1 MAVTD
6 NTWASL
12 SSIDKDSDF
21 NDQRGI
27 DQNLYLSGDME
38 APYGSSPYRSMAEY
52 LTKRAYIDDP
62 RKTLP
67 KANYQMRLQWTSDT
81 NQGIGDF
88 ARNLRISDNWQF
100 YAFVNAGYGQIAN
113 HKVFEQVQKEMKLD
127 SHGYGTQS
135 GLGYILA
142 RFVGASG
149 LGGGF
154 AEEAKALGGKIAN
167 TNTGK
172 VLAGLLTGETS
183 DDSILSTFKDS
194 RSLLEGGQTMLE
206 GIFKDAS
213 NLKANVEKKI
223 NSITSF
229 LSDKIQEYF
238 NKSVDAVGQI
248 GAAIQEGFSVT
259 DLKNLGMET
268 LDKMIKFT
276 GSMLT
281 KAVSL
286 FRRVF
291 DINQADIAT
300 NSPTAM
306 YKSYVMNTP
315 PTASTV
321 IDPMHRLYN
330 NHVIATTHVL
340 NIIPGNLWYG
350 GFKAREAK
358 ASSYQLEKELEA
370 FEKGD
375 TGMFVFDTDSA
386 VYKMIKYSAD
396 HNKRLGWF
404 DPTPMQFQMVYA
416 SLMAKVLSR
425 ISNKPAVTM
434 VIDDLM
440 KDGDGLGQLNMGGW
454 GHLAIALGPN
464 CTITENA
471 SNSFEGGQLENMTEG
486 LKSQINEKFKQFSS
500 MLGTA
505 FSDKWQKRAQRMFG
519 ADSPIGAVVG
529 NSTMHWPKFWSSS
542 DMSRSY
548 TLSFRLES
556 PYGNYQSLIEYVY
569 KPFLALLACSLP
581 IQTSFY
587 GATTPFVLR
596 CDCPGMFSISEGY
609 VSSLDFRRAPDQN
622 TYTANG
628 LASAIEV
635 NMSITDIDP
644 YLALPTGPAG
654 YSANINM
661 AAWLD
666 SLCGV
671 GYQEIYS
678 GGSMSAKLKTMAQF
692 AKMMPSATRNSIENV
707 ASKKSWSMTTLGPVR

>member
-12 SSIDKDSDF
+12 SSIKGNVDLSPDE
-21 NDQRGI
+21 DQK
-27 DQNLYLSGDME
+27 LYLEGEETAMF
-38 APYGSSPYRSMAEY
+38 GSSPYRSMAEY
-52 LTKRAYIDDP
+52 LSGRKSIKDD
-62 RKTLP
+62 RSALG
-67 KANYQMRLQWTSDT
+67 KANFHQRLQWTADT
-81 NQGIGDF
+81 HQGIGDF
-88 ARNLRISDNWQF
+88 AANIRADDNWQF
-100 YAFVNAGYGQIAN
+100 YAFVNAGYGQMAN
-113 HKVFEQVQKEMKLD
+113 HEVFKQVLKEMKLD
-127 SHGYGTQS
+127 QHGYGTQS
-135 GLGYILA
+135 GLGYVLA
-142 RFVGASG
+142 RMVGASG
-149 LGGGF
+149 IGGGLM
-154 AEEAKALGGKIAN
+154 AEAQALGNKIAK
-167 TNTGK
+167 TKTGK
-172 VLAGLLTGETS
+172 VLAGLLTGETT
-183 DDSILSTFKDS
+183 DDQILANFKDAD
-194 RSLLEGGQTMLE
+194 SLINAGESMLE
-206 GIFKDAS
+206 GIFSDAS
-213 NLKANVEKKI
+213 HLEDTVNKKI
-223 NSITSF
+223 NSIASF
-229 LSDKIQEYF
+229 LSGKFKEIFD
-238 NKSVDAVGQI
+238 KSVDAASQI
-248 GAAIQEGFSVT
+248 GAAIEEGFSIT
-259 DLKNLGMET
+259 GFANLGKKV
-268 LDKMIKFT
+268 LDEMIQHT

-281 KAVSL
+281 NAVSL

-291 DINQADIAT
+291 DINAHDVA
-300 NSPTAM
+300 NKSPTAM

-315 PTASTV
+315 PTASFV

-386 VYKMIKYSAD
+386 IYKMIKYSAD

-404 DPTPMQFQMVYA
+404 EPTPMKYQMVYS
-416 SLMAKVLSR
+416 SLMAKVLAR

-440 KDGDGLGQLNMGGW
+440 KDGDGLGELNMGGW

-471 SNSFEGGQLENMTEG
+471 SNNFEGGMLESTVEG
-486 LKSQINEKFKQFSS
+486 LKSQIGEKFNQFSS
-500 MLGTA
+500 MIGTA
-505 FSDKWQKRAQRMFG
+505 FSDKWKKRASRMFG
-519 ADSPIGAVVG
+519 ADSPIAAVVG
-529 NSTMHWPKFWSSS
+529 NSTMHWPKFWNSS

-587 GATTPFVLR
+587 GATTPFVIR

-654 YSANINM
+654 YAANINM

-692 AKMMPSATRNSIENV
+692 SKMMPSAVKNSIENM
-707 ASKKSWSMTTLGPVR
+707 ASKASWSMTTLGPVR